1 MERGPEVQCERR
13 RWREAGQPCAE
24 YKKALRMRNTTMIRA
39 IYRWRVKSGE
49 EEKFIQAWMQGT
61 AAIRAKVIGAG
72 GSLLMRSRHD
82 RTEFMAL
89 ACWNS
94 IEDWQAFAADNDS
107 APPDP
112 EAFRAMGAVCEH
124 ISTEI
129 LEEVADLLDCVP

>member
-1 MERGPEVQCERR
+1 MKFYLEVQCELQRL
-13 RWREAGQPCAE
+13 REEVHPCAE
-24 YKKALRMRNTTMIRA
+24 YKKALRVRKPTMIRA

-49 EEKFIQAWMQGT
+49 EEKFIQAWTQGT

-72 GSLLMRSRHD
+72 GSLLMRSHHD
-82 RTEFMAL
+82 RTEFTAL

-112 EAFRAMGAVCEH
+112 EAFQAMGAVSEH
-124 ISTEI
+124 LSTEI
-129 LEEVADLLDCVP
+129 LEEVADLLDCGP